1 MCIKI
6 IYIFQIDSGKIFQ
19 IKHIKMFTP
28 FVTKETLEITLMVL
42 TRGLVK

>member
-19 IKHIKMFTP
+19 IKHIKMFIP
-28 FVTKETLEITLMVL
+28 FVTKEKLEISLMVL